1 MQVESELLLE
11 EKHPIIDDTSKHTNL
26 HFSQDL
32 PFLIG
37 LRDHMGLDFFLQV
50 MYSCY
55 QLHSYNSKWLLLKQ
69 HHIHYKDWPPGP
81 SSTS

>member
-1 MQVESELLLE
+1 MTLLSTLTWLE
-11 EKHPIIDDTSKHTNL
+11 EPNL

-37 LRDHMGLDFFLQV
+37 LRDHMGLDLFLQV

-55 QLHSYNSKWLLLKQ
+55 QLHSYNSK
-69 HHIHYKDWPPGP
+69 
-81 SSTS
+81 